1 MSLRASLMVPTFEPA
16 CSSFLYVYTTSSFRK
31 TKHKIT
37 LEQPSA
43 IKSHIYFY
51 EASGHPVLFVEFSFF
66 KQPTTLFINKISA
79 HTRQTLTKHW
89 IKQA

>member
-16 CSSFLYVYTTSSFRK
+16 CRSFLYVYTTSSFRK

-51 EASGHPVLFVEFSFF
+51 KASGHPVLFVEFSFLNNQQHCLLI
-66 KQPTTLFINKISA
+66 KLVHTLDK
-79 HTRQTLTKHW
+79 L
-89 IKQA
+89 